1 MTKIYLISPEKIE
14 LNIFSK
20 SLQNALKTNLV
31 PVFQLRLK
39 GYGENE
45 VEKISQELKKIC
57 HDNNCLFLLND
68 NFYLANKIAADGVH
82 LGADDGEI
90 ATARKNSPKNFI
102 IGASCYDSRH
112 SAIESAEQGADY
124 LSFGTFFPSQT
135 KNSKGKPTIDLLQW
149 ALEMFD
155 LPIVGIGGINNENCK
170 ILAQANIDFIA
181 AISYIWQHP
190 QGEAQAVKILSQALN
205 SN

>member
-20 SLQNALKTNLV
+20 SLQNALQTNLV
-31 PVFQLRLK
+31 PAFQLRLK
-39 GYGENE
+39 GYQENE
-45 VEKISQELKKIC
+45 VEKISKELKQIC

-68 NFYLANKIAADGVH
+68 NFNLALKIAADGVH
-82 LGADDGEI
+82 LGADDGAI
-90 ATARKNSPKNFI
+90 SQARKNSSKNFI

-112 SAIESAEQGADY
+112 SAVEAAEQGADY
-124 LSFGTFFPSQT
+124 LSFGAFFPSKT
-135 KNSKGKPTIDLLQW
+135 KNSKGKPTVEILQW

-155 LPIVGIGGINNENCK
+155 LPIVGIGGINNQNCK
-170 ILAQANIDFIA
+170 ILAQENIDFVA
-181 AISYIWQHP
+181 VISYIWQHP

-205 SN
+205 T